1 MKYKKYSKRTIIVAS
16 VVLGT
21 VVCTILWLSTLR
33 GIENKYSY
41 VDNYSLSQDKNN
53 IKEIELRD
61 ALRNYDE
68 KNIVDAYVF
77 LNDLDGG
84 VTNAYITIICQE
96 KNPNSE
102 MIHGIKSFASEELG
116 LPISNIDIDYI
127 DVESFTSDERG
138 SK

>member
-1 MKYKKYSKRTIIVAS
+1 MSEERLGAIMKYKKYSKRTIIVAS

-102 MIHGIKSFASEELG
+102 MIHGINL
-116 LPISNIDIDYI
+116 LHL
-127 DVESFTSDERG
+127 
-138 SK
+138 